1 MLDNRNAAI
10 WFVDRHVEEGR
21 GSNVAFREAD
31 GQRRSQTYAELAE
44 RSDLLA
50 GAFESAGLRREERV
64 ACLILDQL
72 EYPEI
77 FWGALKAGVVPVAL
91 NTLLAT
97 SVYQA
102 TLDDSRAACLIVSP
116 ELWETVAPALV
127 ENKDLRKVIVIGGKT
142 PPKTISYVDF
152 LQPAKTKKAIFASDD
167 ECAFWLYSS
176 GSTGQ
181 PKGVRHVHSA
191 LLATAET

>member
-64 ACLILDQL
+64 ACLILDQCAA
-72 EYPEI
+72 E
-77 FWGALKAGVVPVAL
+77 
-91 NTLLAT
+91 LL
-97 SVYQA
+97 YHEMRQN
-102 TLDDSRAACLIVSP
+102 LPHL
-116 ELWETVAPALV
+116 
-127 ENKDLRKVIVIGGKT
+127 
-142 PPKTISYVDF
+142 F
-152 LQPAKTKKAIFASDD
+152 SDCYEAD
-167 ECAFWLYSS
+167 YYNC
-176 GSTGQ
+176 
-181 PKGVRHVHSA
+181 
-191 LLATAET
+191 